1 MSQCWLGTQQSLSFA
16 RFTSERARPADS
28 GARQQPLG
36 LFPLLTGLPA
46 ARSCPTA
53 GRVPGGTGREPRT
66 RTQGAGAEF
75 GAWLPAEAGGSY
87 GPVGERRSRT
97 GTCPARGDKVGAPP
111 ALLGTL
117 GSSEELVPV
126 EGEPGALCEEPGQW
140 RGLLPAQTKAWLCSV
155 FVQLLYK
162 SQQEIACSEGLQPRQ
177 GGSLAP
183 SRHKPRRASS
193 PLPHGPSTLQFAA
206 WGGFEQLKMEA
217 ARGTRA
223 KCPLE
228 TCLPRLQLQL
238 AITPTELF
246 RSAGRNTP
254 VPAYPAPQP
263 SLCTPACPRGAA
275 PCNLLH
281 LLSSARPGARPSPS
295 ALPRCES
302 G

>member
-1 MSQCWLGTQQSLSFA
+1 MPGRGEQGLSSVLGSQQRQAAATAQLESGGAGQGPALHVGTKWGLPQL
-16 RFTSERARPADS
+16 
-28 GARQQPLG
+28 PLG
-36 LFPLLTGLPA
+36 
-46 ARSCPTA
+46 
-53 GRVPGGTGREPRT
+53 
-66 RTQGAGAEF
+66 
-75 GAWLPAEAGGSY
+75 
-87 GPVGERRSRT
+87 RR
-97 GTCPARGDKVGAPP
+97 
-111 ALLGTL
+111 LGTL

-254 VPAYPAPQP
+254 VPAYPVPQP

-275 PCNLLH
+275 PCNLPH
-281 LLSSARPGARPSPS
+281 VLSSARPGARPSPS
-295 ALPRCES
+295 ALPRRES
-302 G
+302 GLSCRHTRSTGRALPLPVSGSDERF